1 MPVSGKQRL
10 PAAVCSVMELLQAVD
25 IQGFYARSCPRRAAQ
40 ELEAGRYA
48 GVLSEA
54 SNFDH
59 LPQCKPSVGADQ
71 MIQNHFQR
79 HAMERVVGLWFIH
92 GVSRELLCATRPRL
106 THQ

>member
-1 MPVSGKQRL
+1 
-10 PAAVCSVMELLQAVD
+10 
-25 IQGFYARSCPRRAAQ
+25 
-40 ELEAGRYA
+40 
-48 GVLSEA
+48 
-54 SNFDH
+54 
-59 LPQCKPSVGADQ
+59 